1 MTNSHVVLN
10 NKRPEGNI
18 IPGETFRKETGLAP
32 SSKDLKNGE
41 VLVEETRLYLP
52 SVETGDALRSVSAA
66 RVIATR
72 SNRSQRDTRALV
84 HVRIDG
90 DDGVGGNDTSR
101 RAEILDMCLGQ
112 AEPGA
117 RFVECGMITQYKRED
132 KHLNL
137 TNYYKVISRVK
148 ILGFVVTDH
157 TELWS

>member
-1 MTNSHVVLN
+1 M
-10 NKRPEGNI
+10 
-18 IPGETFRKETGLAP
+18 
-32 SSKDLKNGE
+32 
-41 VLVEETRLYLP
+41 
-52 SVETGDALRSVSAA
+52 
-66 RVIATR
+66 
-72 SNRSQRDTRALV
+72 
-84 HVRIDG
+84 
-90 DDGVGGNDTSR
+90 GGNDTSR